1 MIDVRHYISQEGPNG
16 ESHLEMTKKALE
28 AGVDWVQLR
37 VKGKPLREVKRMA
50 LASKDLCEQ
59 FNAKLIINDH
69 VELAKEIGADGVH
82 VGLNDMTVAVAR
94 RILGDEFI
102 IGGTANKFEDVKT
115 QYEDGADYVG
125 VGPYRFT
132 LSKDNLSPVLGL
144 KGYEKLTRELSLQ
157 SMNIPVLAIGGIQF
171 EDIKEIMNT
180 GVHGIAVASLIN
192 QSDNPTEIVNE
203 IKKALTCV
211 H

>member
-1 MIDVRHYISQEGPNG
+1 MCIRDR
-16 ESHLEMTKKALE
+16 
-28 AGVDWVQLR
+28 
-37 VKGKPLREVKRMA
+37 
-50 LASKDLCEQ
+50 
-59 FNAKLIINDH
+59 
-69 VELAKEIGADGVH
+69 
-82 VGLNDMTVAVAR
+82 
-94 RILGDEFI
+94 
-102 IGGTANKFEDVKT
+102 FEDVKT

>member
-1 MIDVRHYISQEGPNG
+1 MIDVLHYISQEGPNG

-82 VGLNDMTVAVAR
+82 VGL
-94 RILGDEFI
+94 
-102 IGGTANKFEDVKT
+102 
-115 QYEDGADYVG
+115 
-125 VGPYRFT
+125 
-132 LSKDNLSPVLGL
+132 
-144 KGYEKLTRELSLQ
+144 LSL
-157 SMNIPVLAIGGIQF
+157 IHI
-171 EDIKEIMNT
+171 
-180 GVHGIAVASLIN
+180 
-192 QSDNPTEIVNE
+192 
-203 IKKALTCV
+203 
-211 H
+211 

>member
-1 MIDVRHYISQEGPNG
+1 M
-16 ESHLEMTKKALE
+16 
-28 AGVDWVQLR
+28 
-37 VKGKPLREVKRMA
+37 
-50 LASKDLCEQ
+50 
-59 FNAKLIINDH
+59 
-69 VELAKEIGADGVH
+69 
-82 VGLNDMTVAVAR
+82 
-94 RILGDEFI
+94 
-102 IGGTANKFEDVKT
+102 
-115 QYEDGADYVG
+115 
-125 VGPYRFT
+125 GPYRFT

-192 QSDNPTEIVNE
+192 QSDNLTEIVNE